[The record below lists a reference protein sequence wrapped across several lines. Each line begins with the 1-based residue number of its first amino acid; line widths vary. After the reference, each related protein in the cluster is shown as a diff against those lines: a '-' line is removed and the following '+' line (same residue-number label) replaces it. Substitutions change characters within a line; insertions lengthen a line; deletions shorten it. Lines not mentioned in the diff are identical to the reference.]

1 MMQGRAR
8 IMGAAVVALAV
19 ILGLG
24 ILAGPAFVERE
35 LNVVAPHDPWFVST
49 DAAALH
55 QQMLIADLHADTF
68 LWDRDP
74 RQRADRGH
82 VDLVRLREGNVAVQ
96 VFAVVTKS
104 PSGQNY
110 DANTAGSD
118 NITPLVMLQGWPV
131 ATWDSLGERA
141 LYQATRL
148 RELARSDPDL
158 IRLLLTGPD
167 VESLL
172 GARAQGSEI
181 IGGLLALEGAHAL
194 DGDLGMIAVLR
205 EAGFRMMG
213 LHHFFD
219 NKLGG
224 SLHGISGGGLSE
236 FGREAVRE
244 MQRQGILIDLAHSS
258 EAVVREV
265 LAMTTRPPVVSHTGV
280 YSQCPTARNIDD
292 ALLARIAVR
301 GGLIGIGFWEGAV
314 CDITPAGVARSIARA
329 IEIVGEDHVALGSDW
344 DGSTTVLFD
353 ASELS
358 ALTQALLDE
367 GLSEVA
373 IRKVMGENLIEFLA
387 THLPAGETKPPSSG
401 ERSEPS

>member
-1 MMQGRAR
+1 MSGC
-8 IMGAAVVALAV
+8 
-19 ILGLG
+19 
-24 ILAGPAFVERE
+24 
-35 LNVVAPHDPWFVST
+35 HD
-49 DAAALH
+49 
-55 QQMLIADLHADTF
+55 
-68 LWDRDP
+68 
-74 RQRADRGH
+74 
-82 VDLVRLREGNVAVQ
+82 
-96 VFAVVTKS
+96 
-104 PSGQNY
+104 
-110 DANTAGSD
+110 
-118 NITPLVMLQGWPV
+118 
-131 ATWDSLGERA
+131 
-141 LYQATRL
+141 
-148 RELARSDPDL
+148 
-158 IRLLLTGPD
+158 
-167 VESLL
+167 LL
-172 GARAQGSEI
+172 G
-181 IGGLLALEGAHAL
+181 
-194 DGDLGMIAVLR
+194 VCW
-205 EAGFRMMG
+205 
-213 LHHFFD
+213 
-219 NKLGG
+219 
-224 SLHGISGGGLSE
+224 GI
-236 FGREAVRE
+236 EAVRE

-292 ALLARIAVR
+292 ALLARIAAR

-387 THLPAGETKPPSSG
+387 THLPAGETKPQSAG